1 MVGEY
6 LVSAWEENKTM
17 WQIYRWFDGSYL
29 CKSGGRDHTESLK
42 ELQENMTCLKVNGN
56 KIEDFFV
63 FLT

>member
-29 CKSGGRDHTESLK
+29 CKSGGRRSYRKFEGIAREYDMSKSEWK
-42 ELQENMTCLKVNGN
+42 
-56 KIEDFFV
+56 
-63 FLT
+63 